1 MKKDNKGMAAKLAL
15 AAIATIS
22 LWGCSSD
29 DENDDVATGPR
40 PLVFQVTET
49 PMENPE
55 APAATRTAETTT
67 ATFSSFSYNYYVG
80 STLSSPEIAD
90 RINTEGKWLWQS
102 RSGYW
107 PSGYNN
113 DTPVTFYAYSNVDIS
128 ENNVYKDNDGKVKLS
143 FEVDETSSQQKDL
156 LVASTTKSW
165 NECKGTLS
173 FNFSHVCGAV
183 SLSLCKTNSLSNY
196 TVQVKTVKLYNI
208 PSKGDYCLADG
219 NWEVQSNS
227 ADLKNFTVLSYDN
240 SYMTV
245 ETAQTPLMD
254 DGHYLFLLPQT
265 LTAWDK
271 SSTLANAYVEIECK
285 IYDSNNYKVGGD
297 GWGKVYLP
305 LGITINQGKINP
317 VTISM
322 GTALRDSNGDKIF
335 QLTERHYEA
344 SIYHS

>member
-15 AAIATIS
+15 AAIATIT

-29 DENDDVATGPR
+29 DENDEVAPAPR

-49 PMENPE
+49 PMENPD

-67 ATFSSFSYNYYVG
+67 ATFSSFYYNYIYEGG
-80 STLSSPEIAD
+80 SLSSSPVSATKIAS
-90 RINTEGKWLWQS
+90 NGKWLWQS
-102 RSGYW
+102 TEGW
-107 PSGYNN
+107 PNSSQG
-113 DTPVTFYAYSNVDIS
+113 TPVTFYAYSNVDIS

-219 NWEVQSNS
+219 NWEDQ
-227 ADLKNFTVLSYDN
+227 KNFTGPKCFTVLSYDN

-245 ETAQTPLMD
+245 GTAQTPLMD
-254 DGHYLFLLPQT
+254 AGHYLFLLPQT
-265 LTAWDK
+265 LTAWNITG
-271 SSTLANAYVEIECK
+271 TLANAYVEIECK
-285 IYDSNNYKVGGD
+285 IFDTSNNNKYKVGSGD
-297 GWGKVYLP
+297 TWGKVYLP
-305 LGITINQGKINP
+305 LGITINQGMINP

-322 GTALRDSNGDKIF
+322 GTALRDGSGNKIF
-335 QLTERHYEA
+335 
-344 SIYHS
+344 